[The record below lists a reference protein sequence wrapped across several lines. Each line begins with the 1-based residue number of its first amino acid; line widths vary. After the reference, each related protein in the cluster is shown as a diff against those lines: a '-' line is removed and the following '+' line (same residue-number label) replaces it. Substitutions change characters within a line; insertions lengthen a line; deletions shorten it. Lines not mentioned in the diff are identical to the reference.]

1 LRREDT
7 VTTNETERTGE
18 RPPADDVFP
27 SEEPTEG
34 RPETDDIDMTD
45 VDDGDDESRRS
56 VESEPLPSEDPE
68 VAARRAAEDDTVAD
82 GVPPN
87 AEVPAAEPASVAP
100 SSAGPSLGGQQPEA
114 ELASADTASD
124 LSSGAD
130 TPLLT
135 DATGYQDRWYE
146 IQTGFVDEPARAV
159 QNAGE
164 LLTEVMDDL
173 TRRLTAELE
182 ALDTRQ
188 GGGEASTEDL
198 RVTFQR
204 YRTFFDRLL
213 TT

>member
-18 RPPADDVFP
+18 RPPADDAFP
-27 SEEPTEG
+27 PEEPAEG
-34 RPETDDIDMTD
+34 PPETDDIDMTD
-45 VDDGDDESRRS
+45 IDDGDDESRRS
-56 VESEPLPSEDPE
+56 VELEPPPSEDPE
-68 VAARRAAEDDTVAD
+68 VAARRAAADDTVAD
-82 GVPPN
+82 GDPPD
-87 AEVPAAEPASVAP
+87 AGAPAAEPASVAP
-100 SSAGPSLGGQQPEA
+100 SSTGPSLGGQQPEA
-114 ELASADTASD
+114 GLASADTASD

-173 TRRLTAELE
+173 TRRITAELE

-188 GGGEASTEDL
+188 GGGEVSTEDL

>member
-1 LRREDT
+1 M
-7 VTTNETERTGE
+7 TTNETERTGE
-18 RPPADDVFP
+18 RPPADDAFP
-27 SEEPTEG
+27 PEEPAEG
-34 RPETDDIDMTD
+34 PPETDDIDMTD
-45 VDDGDDESRRS
+45 IDDGDDESRRS
-56 VESEPLPSEDPE
+56 VESEPPPSEDAE
-68 VAARRAAEDDTVAD
+68 MAARRAAEDDTVAD
-82 GVPPN
+82 GDPPD
-87 AEVPAAEPASVAP
+87 AEAPTAEPASVAP
-100 SSAGPSLGGQQPEA
+100 SSTGPSLGGQQPEVG
-114 ELASADTASD
+114 LGSADTAPD

-130 TPLLT
+130 TPLLA
-135 DATGYQDRWYE
+135 DATAYQDRWYE

-173 TRRLTAELE
+173 TRRLNAELE
-182 ALDTRQ
+182 AFDTRQ